1 MKKDLSN
8 STLEHFSL
16 ITTYLQTVVQELGD
30 VCMTE
35 ARNERIS
42 KRDEIMVEHVNKM
55 AAFIATFP
63 KE

>member
-8 STLEHFSL
+8 STLGHFSL

-30 VCMTE
+30 VCMVE
-35 ARNERIS
+35 DRQERIS
-42 KRDEIMVEHVNKM
+42 KRDELMVEHINKM

>member
-1 MKKDLSN
+1 MGKDLSN

-16 ITTYLQTVVQELGD
+16 ITTYLQTVVRELSD
-30 VCMTE
+30 VCMVE
-35 ARNERIS
+35 GRQERIS
-42 KRDEIMVEHVNKM
+42 KRDAIMVEHINKM